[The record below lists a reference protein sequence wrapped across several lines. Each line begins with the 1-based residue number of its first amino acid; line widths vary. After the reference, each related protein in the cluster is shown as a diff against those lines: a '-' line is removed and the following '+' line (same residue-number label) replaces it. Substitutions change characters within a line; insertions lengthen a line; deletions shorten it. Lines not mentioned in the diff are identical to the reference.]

1 MTSLFFFSCKI
12 FTLFTIIFIY
22 LLVTLLFQVGEGLA
36 FLHNDAKILH
46 HNLTPENIIVNQ
58 QGAWKIFGF
67 DTCILN
73 AQPSGATVR
82 YGCL

>member
-1 MTSLFFFSCKI
+1 M
-12 FTLFTIIFIY
+12 
-22 LLVTLLFQVGEGLA
+22 VTLLFQVGEGLA

-82 YGCL
+82 YGFLYILLLICMIIYVNTVNI